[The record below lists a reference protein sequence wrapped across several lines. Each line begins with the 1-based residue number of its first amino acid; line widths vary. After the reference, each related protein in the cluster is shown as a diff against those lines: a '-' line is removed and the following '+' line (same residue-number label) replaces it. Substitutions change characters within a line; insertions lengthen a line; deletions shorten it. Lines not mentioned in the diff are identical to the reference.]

1 MTENERLQQQHNNEQ
16 KWLQWGP
23 YLSERQWGT
32 VREDYS
38 EGGESWSY
46 LSHEDAPARTYRW
59 GEDGLAG
66 ISDDTQTL
74 CFAVALWN
82 GQDDRLKER
91 LFGLTNG
98 EGNHGEDVKEL
109 YYYLD
114 NTPTHSYQKFLYK
127 YPQAAFPYQQLREK
141 NAELEPTDPE
151 FELLDTGLFDEN
163 RYFDVVAEYAK
174 ASPTDLLV
182 RLIVSNR
189 GPEAAPLH
197 LLPTLWFRNR
207 WTFGVEEGQPEI
219 TRQPPASNHHSVL
232 AHHDRLGDYT
242 LYFQPTNTLLLTN
255 NETNSER
262 IFGTPNAAGSLVK
275 DAFHTALL
283 PGGPADHASRTAEV
297 GTKAAPVYELT
308 IGPGE
313 TVEIR
318 LRLSTD
324 SQLAEPLGNDFANV
338 FADRLREADEFY
350 APLLADS
357 TPEVAAMKRQAWAGV
372 LWSKQYYN
380 YDVARWLKGD
390 PGQPKPPAG
399 RGEVRNDDWPDFKA
413 EHIILMPDK
422 WEYPWFAA
430 WDLVFHCLALAPV
443 DLKLAKEQC
452 LLLAATPH
460 FAKPDGWIPSYEFDF
475 SNTNPPVQGQSAWLL
490 YEYGKN
496 ELGES
501 DLDFLRQALQAFLPN
516 HNWWMERF
524 HRHPEESFKGSFLGL
539 DNASLLNREE
549 VPGGGYLKQ
558 VDSLSWLAGYTLYL
572 MRAALELVPENAAC
586 EELAIK
592 LFHDFEEIGGSLAEL
607 AAECQDDPE
616 LSKTGFHYDML
627 VEPDGQRRPVPMR
640 SILGLAPLFGKL
652 VLERH
657 TLAHAPAFVAA
668 VDDHLTSVWAAP
680 RYPTVVQSDDGQRWL
695 FSLMPRQKLE
705 QVIPYLFSEEEML
718 APSGFRSL
726 SKAHLAQP
734 ASMEVAGETH
744 TATYTPG
751 ESDTNVMG
759 GNSNWR
765 GPVWLPLNFVLLLAL
780 NRLCQFYGDTMGPVE
795 LPTGSGNQVPLSE
808 AVAELARRMQT
819 PFLPDAE
826 GRRPAHGNDLRY
838 ATDPHFRDL
847 LLFHEYFDGDTGRG
861 CGASHQTGWT
871 ALITL
876 LGYFTK

>member
-1 MTENERLQQQHNNEQ
+1 MTENERLHRQNTKQEN
-16 KWLQWGP
+16 WLQWGP
-23 YLSERQWGT
+23 YLSERQWDT

-74 CFAVALWN
+74 CFALALWN

-91 LFGLTNG
+91 LFGLTNE

-127 YPQAAFPYQQLREK
+127 YPQTAFPYQQLREA
-141 NAELEPTDPE
+141 NANREPTELE
-151 FELLDTGLFDEN
+151 FELLDTGIFDEN

-182 RLIVSNR
+182 RLTASNR
-189 GPEAAPLH
+189 GPEAAPLR

-207 WTFGVEEGQPEI
+207 WTFGVEDGQPKI
-219 TRQPPASNHHSVL
+219 TRLAPTADYHAVR

-242 LYFQPTNTLLLTN
+242 LYFSATDTILLTH
-255 NETNSER
+255 NETNTER
-262 IFGTPNAAGSLVK
+262 IFNTPNATGPLVK

-283 PGGPADHASRTAEV
+283 PGAATGHASRTAEA

-308 IGPGE
+308 IEPGE
-313 TVEIR
+313 SVEVR
-318 LRLSTD
+318 LRLSTVAG
-324 SQLAEPLGNDFANV
+324 LAAPLGDKFTTI
-338 FADRLREADEFY
+338 FADRLREADAFY
-350 APLLADS
+350 QPLLTDS
-357 TPEVAAMKRQAWAGV
+357 PPEVAAMKRQAWAGV

-380 YDVARWLKGD
+380 YDVARWLQGD
-390 PGQPKPPAG
+390 PGQPTPPAG
-399 RGEVRNDDWPDFKA
+399 RGEVRNGDWPDFKA

-452 LLLAATPH
+452 LLLAATPRW
-460 FAKPDGWIPSYEFDF
+460 AKPDGWIPSYEFDF

-490 YEYGKN
+490 YEYGK
-496 ELGES
+496 EQLGER
-501 DLDFLRQALQAFLPN
+501 DLNFLREALRKFLPN

-572 MRAALELVPENAAC
+572 MRAALELVPEDPEC
-586 EELAIK
+586 EQLAIK
-592 LFHDFEEIGGSLAEL
+592 LFHDFEEIGASLAEL
-607 AAECQDDPE
+607 AAECQNDPD

-657 TLAHAPAFVAA
+657 TMAHAPAFVAA
-668 VDDHLTSVWAAP
+668 VNDHLTSVWAAP
-680 RYPTVVQSDDGQRWL
+680 RYPSVVQSEDGGRWL

-705 QVIPYLFSEEEML
+705 QVLPYLFSEEEML

-734 ASMEVAGETH
+734 ATMEIAGETH

-780 NRLCQFYGDTMGPVE
+780 NRLCQFYGDTLGPVE
-795 LPTGSGNQVPLSE
+795 LPTGSGNYVPLNE
-808 AVAELARRMQT
+808 AVADMARRMQS
-819 PFLPDAE
+819 PFLPDAQ

-847 LLFHEYFDGDTGRG
+847 LLFHEYIDGDTGRG

-871 ALITL
+871 ALVTL
-876 LGYFTK
+876 LGYFM

>member
-1 MTENERLQQQHNNEQ
+1 MTENERLQQQNNDEQ

-46 LSHEDAPARTYRW
+46 LSHEDASARTYRW

-66 ISDDTQTL
+66 ISDNTQTL
-74 CFAVALWN
+74 CFALALWN

-91 LFGLTNG
+91 LFGLTND

-127 YPQAAFPYQQLREK
+127 YPQAAFPYQQLRDT
-141 NAELEPTDPE
+141 NAEREPTARE
-151 FELLDTGLFDEN
+151 YELLDTGIFDKN

-182 RLIVSNR
+182 RLTVSNR

-207 WTFGVEEGQPEI
+207 WSFGVEDNRPEI
-219 TRQPPASNHHSVL
+219 TRQESGAEHQSLL

-242 LYFQPTNTLLLTN
+242 LYFQATDTVLLTH
-255 NETNSER
+255 NETNTER
-262 IFGTPNAAGSLVK
+262 VFGTPNATGALVK

-283 PGGPADHASRTAEV
+283 PGGDANHASRTAEI
-297 GTKAAPVYELT
+297 GTKAAPVYALS

-313 TVEIR
+313 SVEIR
-318 LRLSTD
+318 LRLSSD
-324 SQLAEPLGNDFANV
+324 AGLAAPLGDEFTNL
-338 FADRLREADEFY
+338 FADRLREANEFY
-350 APLLADS
+350 QPLLADA
-357 TPEVAAMKRQAWAGV
+357 PREVATMKRQAWAGV

-390 PGQPKPPAG
+390 PDQPKPPAG
-399 RGEVRNDDWPDFKA
+399 RDEVRNGDWPDFKA

-443 DLKLAKEQC
+443 DLELAKEQC

-460 FAKPDGWIPSYEFDF
+460 FAKPDGWLPSYEFDF

-490 YEYGKN
+490 YEYGK
-496 ELGES
+496 EQLGES
-501 DLDFLRQALQAFLPN
+501 DLDFLHKALEAFMPN

-572 MRAALELVPENAAC
+572 MRAALELSPKNADY
-586 EELAIK
+586 EQLAIK
-592 LFHDFEEIGGSLAEL
+592 LFHDFEEIGGALAEL
-607 AAECQDDPE
+607 AVEYQDDSA
-616 LSKTGFHYDML
+616 LSKTGFHYDLL
-627 VEPDGQRRPVPMR
+627 VEPDGRRRPVPMR

-652 VLERH
+652 VLARH
-657 TLAHAPAFVAA
+657 TLAHVPAFVDV
-668 VDDHLTSVWAAP
+668 VDNHLTSVWAAP
-680 RYPTVVQSDDGQRWL
+680 RYPAVVESEDGERWL

-705 QVIPYLFSEEEML
+705 QVIPYLFSEDEML

-726 SKAHLAQP
+726 SKVHQAQP
-734 ASMEVAGETH
+734 ATMEVAGETH

-780 NRLCQFYGDTMGPVE
+780 NRLCQFYGDTMGLVE
-795 LPTGSGNQVPLSE
+795 LPTGSGHYVPLNE
-808 AVAELARRMQT
+808 AIAEIARRMQS

-826 GRRPAHGNDLRY
+826 GRRPAHGGDLRY

-871 ALITL
+871 ALVTL
-876 LGYFTK
+876 LGYFM

>member
-1 MTENERLQQQHNNEQ
+1 MTESERLQQHYTQAEN
-16 KWLQWGP
+16 WLQWGP

-38 EGGESWSY
+38 AGGESWTY

-127 YPQAAFPYQQLREK
+127 YPQAAFPYQQLRDA
-141 NAELEPTDPE
+141 NADREPTDPE
-151 FELLDTGLFDEN
+151 FELLDTGIFDEN
-163 RYFDVVAEYAK
+163 RYFDVVTEYAK
-174 ASPTDLLV
+174 AGPTDLLV
-182 RLIVSNR
+182 RLTVSNR
-189 GPEAAPLH
+189 GPEVAPLH

-207 WTFGVEEGQPEI
+207 WSFGVEVSKPQL
-219 TRQPPASNHHSVL
+219 TRQQPAAGYHAVR

-242 LYFQPTNTLLLTN
+242 LYFPATDTVLLTD
-255 NETNSER
+255 NETNTER
-262 IFGTPNAAGSLVK
+262 IFGTPNEVGPLVK

-283 PGGPADHASRTAEV
+283 PGGNADHACRTADI
-297 GTKAAPVYELT
+297 GTKAAPVYQLT

-313 TVEIR
+313 SVEVR

-324 SQLAEPLGNDFANV
+324 GSLAEPLGDGFTTV
-338 FADRLREADEFY
+338 FDIRLREADEFY
-350 APLLADS
+350 QPLLAGS
-357 TPEVAAMKRQAWAGV
+357 TPELAAVKRQAWAGV

-380 YDVARWLKGD
+380 YDVARWLAGD
-390 PGQPKPPAG
+390 PGQPTPPAG
-399 RGEVRNDDWPDFKA
+399 RGEVRNGDWSNFKA

-443 DLKLAKEQC
+443 DLTLAKQQC
-452 LLLAATPH
+452 LLLATTPH

-490 YEYGKN
+490 YEYGK
-496 ELGES
+496 EVLGQP
-501 DLDFLRQALQAFLPN
+501 DTAFLREALTVFLPN

-572 MRAALELVPENAAC
+572 MRAALELVPEDASY
-586 EELAIK
+586 EQLAIK
-592 LFHDFEEIGGSLAEL
+592 LFRDFEEVGGTLAEL
-607 AAECQDDPE
+607 ADVWKDDPE
-616 LSKTGFHYDML
+616 LSKTGFHYDIL

-657 TLAHAPAFVAA
+657 TLAHVPAFVDV
-668 VDDHLTSVWAAP
+668 VDDHLTGTWAAP
-680 RYPTVVQSDDGQRWL
+680 RYPAVMASEDGKRWL

-705 QVIPYLFSEEEML
+705 QVIPYLFDEEEML
-718 APSGFRSL
+718 GMSGFRSL
-726 SKAHLAQP
+726 SKVHLAQP
-734 ASMEVAGETH
+734 ATMEVAGETY

-765 GPVWLPLNFVLLLAL
+765 GPVWVPLNFVLLLSL
-780 NRLCQFYGDTMGPVE
+780 RRLAQFYGEATTPVE
-795 LPTGSGNQVPLSE
+795 LPRGSGHHVPLRD
-808 AVAELARRMQT
+808 AVEELGRRMQS

-826 GRRPAHGNDLRY
+826 GRRPLHGNDKRY

-847 LLFHEYFDGDTGRG
+847 LLFHEYFDADTGRG

-871 ALITL
+871 ALVTL
-876 LGYFTK
+876 LDKL